1 MTLDI
6 TCFRWDELPLDKVTE
21 MVARKTVS
29 GADLTITQAYFKKGA
44 VVPLHRHDGE
54 RLVYVLQGA
63 LRAQV
68 AEADVTV
75 REGEVLVVPAG
86 AAHQTESLDDTFV
99 LTVARVPGPA

>member
-1 MTLDI
+1 MTSDVAL
-6 TCFRWDELPLDKVTE
+6 FRWDEMALDKVTE

-29 GADLTITQAYFKKGA
+29 GADLTLTQAYFKKGA

-63 LRAQV
+63 LRALV
-68 AEADVTV
+68 GTSDVTV
-75 REGEVLVVPAG
+75 REGEVLVVPADV
-86 AAHQTESLDDTFV
+86 AHQAESLDDTFV